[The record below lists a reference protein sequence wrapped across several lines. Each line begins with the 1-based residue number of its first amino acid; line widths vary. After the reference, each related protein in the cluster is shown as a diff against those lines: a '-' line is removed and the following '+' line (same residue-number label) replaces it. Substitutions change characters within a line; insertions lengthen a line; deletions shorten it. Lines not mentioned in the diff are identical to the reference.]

1 MEAFE
6 RGERM
11 VEEKEEVWVVADVF
25 VMEPAVCGLLLGEV
39 PDLDMHQF
47 TVVRRLSQAEFD
59 ALVKEYFADTATISM
74 ASL

>member
-1 MEAFE
+1 
-6 RGERM
+6 M

-47 TVVRRLSQAEFD
+47 TVIRRLSQAEFD
-59 ALVKEYFADTATISM
+59 ALVKEYFADTATIPM